1 MMNAEQANAPE
12 ETYGRRNKAG
22 LFMGPLVFV
31 IMALSSPPEGMGVE
45 AWRVAAIGLWMAIWW
60 ISEATAVYATALLPI
75 ALFPLLGIF
84 AVKQAVAPYANPLIF
99 LFMGGFLIAQS
110 MQRWNLHKRI
120 ALRLLVITGT
130 KSHRLIGGFM
140 LTCALL
146 SMWVSNTATAVMM
159 LPIGLSVASLL
170 IGRDREAQEMAPFRT
185 ALFLGIAYGCSLGG
199 LATLIGTPPN
209 ALLAAYLADN
219 HDIHI
224 GFAQWMAA
232 ALPLSMAL
240 LFLTWL
246 MLTKVLFRVANSP
259 IAGAEEVI
267 GQELLAMGAMS
278 RGEKLAGSVFLITA
292 VLWVSRPLISGYLSG
307 VYLSDA
313 GIAIFMAVLLFVL
326 PVNMKQ
332 KEFALNW
339 EQAVRIPW
347 GVLILFGGGLSL
359 ASAIGATGLAEWLG
373 GALSGFAI
381 WPAWVVLLLTVALIV
396 FLTEMTSN
404 TATTAAFLPLLA
416 AISLQMGETAAY
428 LAVPAAIAASCA
440 FMMPVATPP
449 NAIVYSSGYVTI
461 PQMAK
466 TGIFLNILC
475 IVLITLLA
483 EMFILRVLGV

>member
-1 MMNAEQANAPE
+1 MNAEQASTVE
-12 ETYGRRNKAG
+12 QVFGTRNKTG
-22 LFMGPLVFV
+22 LVLGPLVFTV
-31 IMALSSPPEGMGVE
+31 MVMMTPPEGMGVE
-45 AWRVAAIGLWMAIWW
+45 AWRVAAIGLWMAVWW
-60 ISEATAVYATALLPI
+60 ISEATSVYATALLPI
-75 ALFPLLGIF
+75 ALFPFFGVFGIR
-84 AVKQAVAPYANPLIF
+84 QAVAPYANPLIF

-120 ALRLLVITGT
+120 ALRLLSITGT

-159 LPIGLSVASLL
+159 MPIGLSVASLL
-170 IGRDREAQEMAPFRT
+170 VGRDSEAKEMAPFRT

-199 LATLIGTPPN
+199 IATLIGTPPN

-232 ALPLSMAL
+232 GLPLSMAL
-240 LFLTWL
+240 LALTWAL
-246 MLTKVLFRVANSP
+246 LTKILFRVPNSP

-267 GQELLAMGAMS
+267 GQELRAMGPMS
-278 RGEKLAGSVFLITA
+278 KGEKLAGSVFVLTA
-292 VLWVSRPLISGYLSG
+292 LLWVTRPLISGYFPTMN
-307 VYLSDA
+307 LSDS
-313 GIAIFMAVLLFVL
+313 GIAIAMAVLLFVL
-326 PVNMKQ
+326 PVDMSKRQ
-332 KEFALNW
+332 FALNW
-339 EQAVRIPW
+339 EQAIRIPW
-347 GVLILFGGGLSL
+347 GVLLLFGGGLSL

-373 GALSGFAI
+373 GALSGFAS
-381 WPAWVVLLLTVALIV
+381 WPVWIVMLLSVTLIV

-404 TATTAAFLPLLA
+404 TATTAAVLPLLA

-449 NAIVYSSGYVTI
+449 NAIVYASGCVTI
-461 PQMAK
+461 PQMAR
-466 TGIFLNILC
+466 TGIVLNIVC
-475 IVLITLLA
+475 IVVVTLIA
-483 EMFILRVLGV
+483 ELFILRVLGV

>member
-1 MMNAEQANAPE
+1 MNAEQAAE
-12 ETYGRRNKAG
+12 VEDAYGTRNKVG
-22 LFMGPLVFV
+22 LILGPLVFAL
-31 IMALSSPPEGMGVE
+31 MALTSPPEGMTVE

-60 ISEATAVYATALLPI
+60 ISEATAVYVTALLPI
-75 ALFPLLGIF
+75 ALFPFF
-84 AVKQAVAPYANPLIF
+84 AGFPIKQAVAPYANPLIF

-120 ALRLLVITGT
+120 ALTLLSITGT
-130 KSHRLIGGFM
+130 RSHRLIGGFM

-159 LPIGLSVASLL
+159 MPIGLSVASLL
-170 IGRDREAQEMAPFRT
+170 VGQDRETREMAPFRT

-199 LATLIGTPPN
+199 IATLIGTPPN
-209 ALLAAYLADN
+209 ALLVAYLADN
-219 HDIHI
+219 HNIHV

-232 ALPLSMAL
+232 GLPLSLVL
-240 LFLTWL
+240 LTLTWAL
-246 MLTKVLFRVANSP
+246 LTKVLFRVPNAP
-259 IAGAEEVI
+259 VTGAEDVI
-267 GQELLAMGAMS
+267 GQELKAMGRMS
-278 RGEKLAGSVFLITA
+278 RGERLAGSIFLLTA
-292 VLWVSRPLISGYLSG
+292 LLWVSRPLLSTL
-307 VYLSDA
+307 VPDMLLSDG
-313 GIAIFMAVLLFVL
+313 GIAIAMAVLLFVL
-326 PVNMKQ
+326 PVNLEKR
-332 KEFALNW
+332 EFALNW

-373 GALSGFAI
+373 GALSGFSV
-381 WPAWVVLLLTVALIV
+381 WPAWVVLLLTVTLIV
-396 FLTEMTSN
+396 FLTELTSN

-449 NAIVYSSGYVTI
+449 NAIVYASGCVTI
-461 PQMAK
+461 PQMAR

-475 IVLITLLA
+475 IVLITLVA
-483 EMFILRVLGV
+483 EAIILKLLGI

>member
-1 MMNAEQANAPE
+1 MNAEQTPAQENA
-12 ETYGRRNKAG
+12 YGTRNKVG
-22 LFMGPLVFV
+22 LFLGPLVFAS
-31 IMALSSPPEGMGVE
+31 MALTSPPEGMSVE

-60 ISEATAVYATALLPI
+60 ITEATTVYATALLPI
-75 ALFPLLGIF
+75 ALFPFFGVFPI
-84 AVKQAVAPYANPLIF
+84 KQAVAPYANPLIF

-120 ALRLLVITGT
+120 ALRLLSITGT
-130 KSHRLIGGFM
+130 QSHHLIGGFM

-159 LPIGLSVASLL
+159 MPIGLSVASLL
-170 IGRDREAQEMAPFRT
+170 VGRDRAKGEMAPFRT

-209 ALLAAYLADN
+209 ALLVAYLADN

-232 ALPLSMAL
+232 GLPLSMVL
-240 LFLTWL
+240 LLLTWL
-246 MLTKVLFRVANSP
+246 MLTKVLFKVPNSP
-259 IAGAEEVI
+259 VTGAEEVI
-267 GQELLAMGAMS
+267 GQELQAMGPMS
-278 RGEKLAGSVFLITA
+278 RGEKLAGSVFLLTA
-292 VLWVSRPLISGYLSG
+292 LLWVSRPLISSFLPGML
-307 VYLSDA
+307 LSDS
-313 GIAIFMAVLLFVL
+313 GIAIAMAVLLFVL
-326 PVNMKQ
+326 PVNMQK

-339 EQAVRIPW
+339 EQAIRIPW

-359 ASAIGATGLAEWLG
+359 ASAIGATGLAEWMG
-373 GALSGFAI
+373 GALSGFSV
-381 WPAWVVLLLTVALIV
+381 WPAWIVLLLTVTLIV

-416 AISLQMGETAAY
+416 VLSLQMGETAAY

-449 NAIVYSSGYVTI
+449 NAIVYASGCVTI
-461 PQMAK
+461 PQMAR

-475 IVLITLLA
+475 IVIITLLA
-483 EMFILRVLGV
+483 EVFILRILGV